1 MMALLLAAAAC
12 LPVEGDRIL
21 MKDLSA
27 AVAAFTGL
35 DPDEALGFTPAP
47 GAQRRFSA
55 GELQRLAGRQG
66 ITAEIAPVCFE
77 RKLEMLTQDQIL
89 AALRKALP
97 EKAQIEVVEFSRER
111 VPQGALEFART

>member
-27 AVAAFTGL
+27 AVVAFAGM
-35 DPDEALGFTPAP
+35 DPEEALGFTPAP

-55 GELQRLAGRQG
+55 GELQRLAERKG
-66 ITAEIAPVCFE
+66 ITAEIEPVRFE
-77 RKLEMLTQDQIL
+77 RKREILTREQIL
-89 AALRKALP
+89 GALREGLP
-97 EKAQIEVVEFSRER
+97 EKAQIE
-111 VPQGALEFART
+111 